1 MRFLGSELVQTN
13 WQQNYVLNRWSCVTN
28 FCIKIKSLIVIAL
41 MNRIPILNVQ
51 YMIYQLRESM
61 KITTIR
67 VIQDLN
73 WLSSKKNFKNRF
85 GKRKQSRIPCYYLIQ
100 SIFITKIEISI
111 DMKTNLFRSCGVY
124 GRLSRPRGL
133 VAKG

>member
-28 FCIKIKSLIVIAL
+28 FCIKIKSLIIIAL
-41 MNRIPILNVQ
+41 MNRKPSLNAQ
-51 YMIYQLRESM
+51 CMIYQWRESM

-73 WLSSKKNFKNRF
+73 WFSSKKNFKNSFR
-85 GKRKQSRIPCYYLIQ
+85 KRKQSRIPCYYLIQ
-100 SIFITKIEISI
+100 SIFIMKIEISI
-111 DMKTNLFRSCGVY
+111 YMKSNLFRSCGVY
-124 GRLSRPRGL
+124 GSLVRPRGL